1 MKQIDLDSITSQIA
15 SLILEEEAGFS
26 KDEKER
32 QDAVSKEI
40 KDDDLD
46 APAKDEDDKSRL
58 TDEGEEDEEGEED
71 IEPKPK
77 PGDEEADEDDGDF
90 EVTAAKKIP
99 RTMTLDDMKDQI
111 NNLRAG
117 KSLKDE
123 AVSAQLEDYFKKL
136 GMGEEKALYVF
147 LSSLAAILTGGTEG
161 DEAPRPE
168 SMGIDIQ
175 LTKKEKEKRAKP
187 KPGVEDGGDQAP
199 IIVGEVSDTSKY
211 SLRLVEAMTGED
223 YHRCQ
228 DGRLVKFGTRGC
240 IKDIQARIEDTS
252 QLRDGCAAKTADRA
266 SLNGTLKFLRQK
278 LRAAEKIASMKRR

>member
-77 PGDEEADEDDGDF
+77 PGDEEDDEDDGDF

-117 KSLKDE
+117 KSL
-123 AVSAQLEDYFKKL
+123 
-136 GMGEEKALYVF
+136 
-147 LSSLAAILTGGTEG
+147 
-161 DEAPRPE
+161 
-168 SMGIDIQ
+168 
-175 LTKKEKEKRAKP
+175 
-187 KPGVEDGGDQAP
+187 
-199 IIVGEVSDTSKY
+199 
-211 SLRLVEAMTGED
+211 
-223 YHRCQ
+223 
-228 DGRLVKFGTRGC
+228 
-240 IKDIQARIEDTS
+240 
-252 QLRDGCAAKTADRA
+252 
-266 SLNGTLKFLRQK
+266 NNRQG
-278 LRAAEKIASMKRR
+278 